1 MFIWNTNVTRHPVG
15 FYVVLFVCLLNLANL
30 NPEQHL
36 DEQAVNMSLSLLCR
50 EEREVWDFPLRPHSQ
65 SRWVTELGQD
75 LGFRFQPVLS
85 LHQQLLICPSTELT
99 KNKNEMRQGC
109 TQTNGGALKGNRK
122 AVFLSHTPSNCLTG
136 SPWECPA
143 SVIFFY
149 FSAFCLCRGAHGN
162 LSSPTRDQPLP
173 LHWQCR
179 VSITGWP
186 GKSHFCGFN

>member
-1 MFIWNTNVTRHPVG
+1 M
-15 FYVVLFVCLLNLANL
+15 
-30 NPEQHL
+30 
-36 DEQAVNMSLSLLCR
+36 
-50 EEREVWDFPLRPHSQ
+50 
-65 SRWVTELGQD
+65 TELGQD

-186 GKSHFCGFN
+186 GKSQRPGCLVLTASWSGGYHYCLPMRKLRQECPPPSHPPASSLGH